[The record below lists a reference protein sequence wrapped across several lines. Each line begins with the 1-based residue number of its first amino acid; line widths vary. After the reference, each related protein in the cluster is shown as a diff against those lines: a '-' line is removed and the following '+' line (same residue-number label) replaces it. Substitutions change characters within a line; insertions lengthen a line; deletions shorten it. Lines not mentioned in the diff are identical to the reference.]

1 MDFSGVRVVMDYF
14 RQCFSLMPSDWHEL
28 LYIAFWLFATFS
40 VLKVASWKEHS

>member
-1 MDFSGVRVVMDYF
+1 MNFYGVRVVMEYF
-14 RQCFSLMPSDWHEL
+14 RQSFELMPADWHEL